1 MDGLGGNMA
10 YFAVKVKVTSSVT
23 DQKETKTVGVKAD
36 DIDAAYAQLVNEFG
50 ADTTVLEFDDWSS
63 K

>member
-1 MDGLGGNMA
+1 MA

-36 DIDAAYAQLVNEFG
+36 DFDAAYAQLVNEFG
-50 ADTTVLEFDDWSS
+50 TDTTVLEFDDWSS

>member
-1 MDGLGGNMA
+1 MDRLGGNIA
-10 YFAVKVKVTSSVT
+10 YFAVKIKVTNSVT

-36 DIDAAYAQLVNEFG
+36 DFDAAYTQLVKEFG
-50 ADTTVLEFDDWSS
+50 TDTTVLEFDDWSS

>member
-1 MDGLGGNMA
+1 MA
-10 YFAVKVKVTSSVT
+10 YFAVKIKVTNSVT
-23 DQKETKTVGVKAD
+23 DQKETNIVGVKAD

-50 ADTTVLEFDDWSS
+50 ADTTVLEFDDWSG